1 VLNGDVLSGH
11 DISAQ
16 IDLHRKADA
25 AVTLHLVE
33 VPDPS
38 RFGCVPIDGDGRVT
52 AFLEKTPNPVTNRI
66 NAGCYV
72 FRRSV
77 IDEIPPGQV
86 ISVERSTFPDLI
98 SAEALVMGY
107 PDSSYWLDV
116 GTPEAFVQ
124 GSCDLVRGRLA
135 SAAVPGPPGELLTL
149 EGASVDPSAQVRGG
163 TAVGAGARVGADAYV
178 TGSVLFDAASIGAGA
193 RVSGSVIGRG
203 TVVGEGV
210 VLDGVVLGDEVHIAP
225 GNELRCGMRV
235 WPGQTLGLTCVRFST
250 DT

>member
-1 VLNGDVLSGH
+1 
-11 DISAQ
+11 
-16 IDLHRKADA
+16 
-25 AVTLHLVE
+25 
-33 VPDPS
+33 
-38 RFGCVPIDGDGRVT
+38 
-52 AFLEKTPNPVTNRI
+52 
-66 NAGCYV
+66 V

-98 SAEALVMGY
+98 SAGARVMGY

-124 GSCDLVRGRLA
+124 GSCDLVLGRLV
-135 SAAVPGPPGELLTL
+135 SAAVPGPPGELLAL
-149 EGASVDPSAQVRGG
+149 DGASVDPAAQVRGG

-178 TGSVLFDAASIGAGA
+178 TGSVLFDASSVGAGA

-225 GNELRCGMRV
+225 GNELRSGLRV
-235 WPGQTLGLTCVRFST
+235 WPGQTLGLTCIRFST
-250 DT
+250 DA